1 MSNTIIYAEEWATKL
16 QERLSERNKWKDICR
31 VEYTNSRVL
40 HNPYMSDATV
50 QSGTRGAAYTHQ
62 DATLTDE
69 SITINQ
75 FKILPQLIDRADLAQ
90 STFAT
95 QMALA
100 DRQGLLLN
108 EAIETA
114 MLASHASWTN
124 LGDTGGGTIGLSSTA
139 ITISA
144 TNIDDVIR
152 AIKEQIRSANGQDML
167 DRNGGFIVWRSADFT
182 LLEAFMQANGFN
194 TADYALKNGGSVQG
208 VEYMGLTHYSSNKNT
223 AGHLFAGVKNVF
235 HLGIVKDTYGQIVI
249 TQDPTLATGVV
260 GTIGQTSGIGIVSR
274 VDYAFKAWFTVVP
287 ILFDIN
293 VN

>member
-1 MSNTIIYAEEWATKL
+1 MSNTIIWAEEWAVKL
-16 QERLSERNKWKDICR
+16 QERLSERNKWKEICN

-50 QSGTRGAAYTHQ
+50 QSGTRGAAYVHQ

-69 SITINQ
+69 SITIST

-100 DRQGLLLN
+100 ERQGILLN

-114 MLASHASWTN
+114 MLASHASFTN
-124 LGDTGGGTIGLSSTA
+124 IGDTGGGVIGLSSTA
-139 ITISA
+139 FTVTSS
-144 TNIDDVIR
+144 NVDDVIR
-152 AIKEQIRSANGQDML
+152 AVKEQIRSANGQDLL
-167 DRNGGFIVWRSADFT
+167 DRNGAFIVWRSQDMT

-194 TADYALKNGGSVQG
+194 MADYFLKKGAESGLD
-208 VEYMGLTHYSSNKNT
+208 YMGVTHYTSNKGAAN
-223 AGHLFAGVKNVF
+223 HIFAGVKGVF

-249 TQDPTLATGVV
+249 TQDPVLATGTA
-260 GTIGQTSGIGIVSR
+260 GTIGQTSGIGIISR
-274 VDYAFKAWFTVVP
+274 VDFAFKAWNFAVP
-287 ILFDIN
+287 VLFDIN